1 MVMKLNDEL
10 IARYVDG
17 SATLDERNV
26 VRRYLCEHPEEMEAI
41 VALMDA
47 DTDDYLDEWE
57 EAEVSGEMSG
67 KELSSSEIALSVAAF
82 APRYASK
89 RPEASECA
97 RVIQRNSGVLGRL
110 SAMLKEMKEE

>member
-17 SATLDERNV
+17 IGTLEERNV

-47 DTDDYLDEWE
+47 DTDDYLDEWKE
-57 EAEVSGEMSG
+57 TEKNGEMPD
-67 KELSSSEIALSVAAF
+67 KELSSSEIALSAAAF
-82 APRYASK
+82 APGYASK
-89 RPEASECA
+89 RPEASECE
-97 RVIQRNSGVLGRL
+97 RVIRRNSGVLDRL
-110 SAMLKEMKEE
+110 NEMLKEIKEK